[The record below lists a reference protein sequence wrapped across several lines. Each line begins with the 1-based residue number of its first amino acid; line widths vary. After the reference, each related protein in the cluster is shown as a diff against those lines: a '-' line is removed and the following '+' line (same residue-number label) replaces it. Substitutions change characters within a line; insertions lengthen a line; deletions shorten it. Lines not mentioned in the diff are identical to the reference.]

1 MWVQPPRV
9 RDEFGDFV
17 TPAMEQADFSP
28 EFRSGHYAYDVY
40 LANGYAEFQARFRTR
55 SKDAKVM
62 TVADTFIPA
71 VKPGITDHLNLA
83 GAGRRRGLLGHLDSG
98 SASSSSSSSS
108 GRRLLQMGNEQI
120 QDFTGVAVGV
130 TRVVVNVS
138 AAAAGVYTGYV
149 VDVHRASTASSN
161 QVNTWKVFA
170 GSPSRQT
177 RTEATFNATFT
188 ATSSDV
194 VHRLA
199 TPLPYSIT
207 NLTAA
212 CVFAKSND
220 VLLATMALMPG
231 DGSALTSA
239 PEIVEVDA
247 AAVGQETASVLLT
260 KYLPATETLTLRVLA
275 NDRYSAREYRL
286 LIEREAPPPP
296 SPPPPSPPPPL
307 PPPPPA
313 PAAQRQPEAPAA
325 AAEPAA
331 EPAAAAARRSAVAA
345 PAAGPVR
352 HSGRARGRTGVHAL
366 PGGDVF
372 GPAGR
377 FVVHA
382 VRRGVGDGDDAIE
395 VLRTVPARHVRE
407 DAGPHRVR
415 PLRVWN
421 VRGGCR
427 VGDV

>member
-1 MWVQPPRV
+1 
-9 RDEFGDFV
+9 
-17 TPAMEQADFSP
+17 
-28 EFRSGHYAYDVY
+28 
-40 LANGYAEFQARFRTR
+40 
-55 SKDAKVM
+55 
-62 TVADTFIPA
+62 
-71 VKPGITDHLNLA
+71 
-83 GAGRRRGLLGHLDSG
+83 
-98 SASSSSSSSS
+98 
-108 GRRLLQMGNEQI
+108 MGNEQI
-120 QDFTGVAVGV
+120 QDFTGVAVGT

-138 AAAAGVYTGYV
+138 AATAGVYTAYV

-161 QVNTWKVFA
+161 QVTTWKVFA

-177 RTEATFNATFT
+177 RTEAAFNATFV

-212 CVFAKSND
+212 CVFAKASD

-231 DGSALTSA
+231 DGSVPSSA
-239 PEIVEVDA
+239 PEIIEVDA

-275 NDRYSAREYRL
+275 KDGYSAREYRL

-296 SPPPPSPPPPL
+296 SPPPPLAPTA
-307 PPPPPA
+307 PA
-313 PAAQRQPEAPAA
+313 APAAGPAAAQRQPVASAA

-331 EPAAAAARRSAVAA
+331 EPAAAAARRSADAA

-352 HSGRARGRTGVHAL
+352 GSGRARGLQRVHAL
-366 PGGDVF
+366 PGGDVL

-395 VLRTVPARHVRE
+395 VLRNVPTGHVRE
-407 DAGPHRVR
+407 DAGPHRMR

>member
-1 MWVQPPRV
+1 
-9 RDEFGDFV
+9 
-17 TPAMEQADFSP
+17 
-28 EFRSGHYAYDVY
+28 
-40 LANGYAEFQARFRTR
+40 
-55 SKDAKVM
+55 
-62 TVADTFIPA
+62 
-71 VKPGITDHLNLA
+71 
-83 GAGRRRGLLGHLDSG
+83 
-98 SASSSSSSSS
+98 
-108 GRRLLQMGNEQI
+108 MGNEQI
-120 QDFTGVAVGV
+120 QDFTGVAVGT

-138 AAAAGVYTGYV
+138 AAAAGVYTAYV

-161 QVNTWKVFA
+161 QVTTWKVFA

-177 RTEATFNATFT
+177 RTEAAFNATFA

-212 CVFAKSND
+212 CVFAKSSD

-231 DGSALTSA
+231 DGSVPSSA

-275 NDRYSAREYRL
+275 KDGYSAREYRL

-296 SPPPPSPPPPL
+296 HRRPPRPRR
-307 PPPPPA
+307 PA
-313 PAAQRQPEAPAA
+313 APATGPAAAQRQPVASAA

-331 EPAAAAARRSAVAA
+331 EPAAAAARRSADAA

-352 HSGRARGRTGVHAL
+352 TPVAPRTPTSARTARRGRSRTCRTFCRARRAPRGR
-366 PGGDVF
+366 
-372 GPAGR
+372 
-377 FVVHA
+377 
-382 VRRGVGDGDDAIE
+382 
-395 VLRTVPARHVRE
+395 
-407 DAGPHRVR
+407 
-415 PLRVWN
+415 
-421 VRGGCR
+421 
-427 VGDV
+427 

>member
-1 MWVQPPRV
+1 M
-9 RDEFGDFV
+9 
-17 TPAMEQADFSP
+17 
-28 EFRSGHYAYDVY
+28 
-40 LANGYAEFQARFRTR
+40 
-55 SKDAKVM
+55 
-62 TVADTFIPA
+62 
-71 VKPGITDHLNLA
+71 
-83 GAGRRRGLLGHLDSG
+83 
-98 SASSSSSSSS
+98 
-108 GRRLLQMGNEQI
+108 LQMGNEQI

-177 RTEATFNATFT
+177 RTEAAFNATFT

-231 DGSALTSA
+231 DGSALTST

-275 NDRYSAREYRL
+275 NDGYSAREYRL

-313 PAAQRQPEAPAA
+313 PPPPNANPRPPPPPPSPPPSPPPPPPDAPPSPPRRWPRTSLRSRPRTNRSART
-325 AAEPAA
+325 
-331 EPAAAAARRSAVAA
+331 ARR
-345 PAAGPVR
+345 GR
-352 HSGRARGRTGVHAL
+352 FRTCRTFCRARRAPRGR
-366 PGGDVF
+366 
-372 GPAGR
+372 
-377 FVVHA
+377 
-382 VRRGVGDGDDAIE
+382 
-395 VLRTVPARHVRE
+395 
-407 DAGPHRVR
+407 
-415 PLRVWN
+415 
-421 VRGGCR
+421 
-427 VGDV
+427 